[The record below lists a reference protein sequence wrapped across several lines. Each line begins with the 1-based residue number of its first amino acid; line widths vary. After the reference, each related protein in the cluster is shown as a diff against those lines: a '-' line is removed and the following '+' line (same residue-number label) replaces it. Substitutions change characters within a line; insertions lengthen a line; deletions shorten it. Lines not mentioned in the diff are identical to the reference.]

1 MHSGEQLQPTLRQQ
15 ANDVLRRLP
24 PSQREA
30 LLIKCWMS
38 HDARW
43 FMAVAGEY
51 GMEAANRL
59 NRVAAR
65 EVGRAEARRVARA
78 LELPR
83 PETVDDW
90 LLTQE
95 IFLAFLGPDLTEY
108 RVTKTGSD
116 TFQIDVQRCFAH
128 ENAVRAGIADSYEC
142 GLFARI
148 TGWADALGVGYE
160 TSPSPAKCLKAA
172 GEECLYRFTLR
183 FNAEG
188 RDQGNG
194 SVGEPAGRTG
204 RAVGKEQSG

>member
-1 MHSGEQLQPTLRQQ
+1 MCSQEQLQPRLREQ
-15 ANDVLRRLP
+15 ASAVLQRLSAP
-24 PSQREA
+24 EREA

-43 FMAVAGEY
+43 FMAVAMEY

-83 PETVDDW
+83 PRTVDDW

-95 IFLAFLGPDLTEY
+95 IFLGFLGPDLADY
-108 RVTKTGSD
+108 RVTKTGTR

-128 ENAVRAGIADSYEC
+128 ENATRAGISDSYEC
-142 GLFARI
+142 GMFARI
-148 TGWADALGVGYE
+148 TGWADALGLGYE
-160 TSPSPAKCLKAA
+160 ISPSPGKCLKAA
-172 GEECLYRFTLR
+172 GEECLYRFTLS
-183 FNAEG
+183 FSTESG
-188 RDQGNG
+188 HQ
-194 SVGEPAGRTG
+194 
-204 RAVGKEQSG
+204 QSGEVREATAGLSS

>member
-1 MHSGEQLQPTLRQQ
+1 MPSREQPRPTLRQQ
-15 ANDVLRRLP
+15 AIDVLRRLP
-24 PSQREA
+24 PAQREA

-78 LELPR
+78 LELPAVR
-83 PETVDDW
+83 TIDDW

-95 IFLAFLGPDLTEY
+95 IFLGFLGPDLAEY
-108 RVTKTGSD
+108 QVTKGGAN

-128 ENAVRAGIADSYEC
+128 ENAARAGISDSYEC
-142 GLFARI
+142 GMFARI

-160 TSPSPAKCLKAA
+160 ISPSPAKCLKAA
-172 GEECLYRFTLR
+172 GKECLYRFTLR
-183 FNAEG
+183 FDAESS
-188 RDQGNG
+188 DQGDG
-194 SVGEPAGRTG
+194 RVREPAGRSS
-204 RAVGKEQSG
+204 RAARKEQPA